1 MIQRVSQMSCIKN
14 LSGCLSDW
22 ITSGSRQY
30 VERCGSTFDTNY
42 QWEPPTCPRHGM
54 DKMNPVSTA
63 VMNLTGSFLEGFMS
77 FGTVRLADSVRP
89 IRPAADII

>member
-1 MIQRVSQMSCIKN
+1 
-14 LSGCLSDW
+14 
-22 ITSGSRQY
+22 
-30 VERCGSTFDTNY
+30 
-42 QWEPPTCPRHGM
+42 M